1 MIPNLGRGWA
11 LSRHRAREEHDDPR
25 PAKAGDKQPQ
35 RMLGLPMP
43 DESSVPVL
51 PPPLPVEGLPIR
63 RWRLWTLLVLV
74 VPYPLVI
81 GLIGAS
87 RPDEQGPVLSG
98 GWRNLLMVC
107 GVELAIFG
115 LIMGIACSLSRTTRD
130 DLLLRV
136 RNLRLIL
143 PLGIGYSIALR
154 IGLGVVGGLVVG
166 IIMITQ
172 GLSPQA
178 LEELMK
184 RNGPQVEKLVNI
196 QALTE
201 DPVYYWL
208 TLTFVSFV
216 VAGLREELWRAA
228 SLSALSRLWPR
239 QFSSRGGSYAA
250 VVLTS
255 VLFGIGHLPM
265 GWIAVGGTTFL
276 GIALGSIMVY
286 HRSIWPAVIAHG
298 MFDATSFAL
307 LPLVAGQLGK

>member
-1 MIPNLGRGWA
+1 
-11 LSRHRAREEHDDPR
+11 
-25 PAKAGDKQPQ
+25 
-35 RMLGLPMP
+35 MP
-43 DESSVPVL
+43 DDFTGPLV
-51 PPPLPVEGLPIR
+51 PPPLPVTARPMP
-63 RWRLWTLLVLV
+63 RWRLWVMLLLVM
-74 VPYPLVI
+74 PYPLVI

-98 GWRNLLMVC
+98 SWKNLLVVC

-115 LIMGIACSLSRTTRD
+115 LIMGIACTLSRTTRV

-154 IGLGVVGGLVVG
+154 IGLGVVGGIVVG

-184 RNGPQVEKLVNI
+184 KNGPQVENLVNI

-208 TLTFVSFV
+208 TLTFVSFI

-228 SLSALSRLWPR
+228 SLSAMSRLWPR
-239 QFSSRGGSYAA
+239 KFSNQGGSYAA

-265 GWIAVGGTTFL
+265 GWIAVAGTTFL

-298 MFDATSFAL
+298 IFDATSFAL